1 MTDRKPISKNPFLLD
16 PVPDGQ
22 YWYSDE
28 DDESLLIKT
37 FQNGKLH
44 GPSYWHYGSGELWIE
59 QQYSSGKL
67 NGTTTYFNK
76 DGSVLKRECWEDGLL
91 SGGEHRIR
99 RSLASYTKQGWVRGI
114 ALIIVPLVIYH
125 LFNLLC
131 EYDPTL
137 LDRLPYTLGRIL
149 AVAAGAAIFAT
160 LLYALRLT
168 VCYLKRFFVSLS
180 KGRFKR

>member
-1 MTDRKPISKNPFLLD
+1 MTDLKPISKNPNLLNS
-16 PVPDGQ
+16 VPDGQ

-76 DGSVLKRECWEDGLL
+76 DGSVLKREYWKDGRL
-91 SGGEHRIR
+91 SGGKHRLI
-99 RSLASYTKQGWVRGI
+99 RSLASYTKHRWVKGI
-114 ALIIVPLVIYH
+114 ALIIAPLVIYCAFSMLYGH
-125 LFNLLC
+125 
-131 EYDPTL
+131 DSTL
-137 LDRLPYTLGRIL
+137 LDRLPYTLGRMG
-149 AVAAGAAIFAT
+149 AVVVGAFVLVT
-160 LLYALRLT
+160 LLIALRMALSHVT
-168 VCYLKRFFVSLS
+168 RFFYDP
-180 KGRFKR
+180 